1 MAEQILIAGV
11 NRIHDVLLEDLT
23 IEQVLTHMVDT
34 CSFCI
39 KNQPPGEGDEVII
52 EVAGTRFFGGIVD
65 SVRLKRS
72 AGTLNIWQVDCQ
84 DYTYQLNRRL
94 VVETYENRTADWIVK
109 DILLKYGQEMFTS
122 TNIQVG
128 APTVEYICFDYLPP
142 SECLKK
148 LADYCG
154 WEWYVDYYRDVWF
167 FDPMAGTQPAPMTIT
182 SDTEIRNLAHRLDTQ
197 GLRNRVYIKG
207 GTMLSDP
214 FTYEVKSDGNA
225 RIWTLPHKSHNLS
238 LAISGSPVTV
248 GIENVTEEATVG
260 YLMNYQDKYVKA
272 SSRTATPADGATLTF
287 TYQYDINVI
296 SMVDDFESQA
306 AIASV
311 QGGDGVY
318 EHVIHDTSLTTI
330 EAAEAAG
337 MADLRNNANPRVRGS
352 FETEIPGWVP
362 GQLLTI
368 DLPNR
373 GIQNTFLV
381 QKVSISPLTPTVWS
395 YHVEYGGRLIGIPD
409 FLQAIV
415 SAQQTQTSTETQLLN
430 KFIYDQ
436 DLFNVTDEIVINQV
450 ELPFKTEV
458 SASGIFDPYSTDL
471 IYREDS
477 TSDFQ
482 QGWLTGVMA
491 SNGSLTL
498 TSQQPG
504 NRVITL
510 DLSRLGIADQT
521 KISWDAVDGPL
532 LDEPFTAMNPRWIN
546 LYTDTPGL
554 TTFILNEP
562 TATDGK
568 CLRVSGGVGWFYW
581 NGLIPYQPD
590 RLYVIKAR
598 FRQAVDPTVGGPNC
612 YLGVEGIAADGVT
625 LVNTVGSNTHSGQFY
640 YGACGTA
647 LTSTG
652 GWQTFIGYI
661 RGYSST
667 VLNMPYPN
675 PNSPGPMGNSVAY
688 IRPMFIV
695 NYLDG
700 NGTADI
706 DYVVLEYPGDVTVET
721 NLSLNGG
728 SSWDGW
734 LPVTNS
740 GSVPGITQGL
750 NLQNARLQVRQSLS
764 TDIQGLPRLDN
775 FTLTVEG
782 TREPISTIGSLFCV
796 MPIDTGPLPM
806 IQIATS
812 PDGIKYLPWTAIEPN
827 KSVAVPY
834 PGYVKLKS
842 TARIR
847 YYNAKLAYDE
857 TGVVCDGVVVS

>member
-1 MAEQILIAGV
+1 MTEQILIAGV
-11 NRIHDVLLEDLT
+11 NRIHNVLLEDLT

-52 EVAGTRFFGGIVD
+52 EVDGTRFFGGIVD

-72 AGTLNIWQVDCQ
+72 AGTLNIWQVGCQ

-122 TNIQVG
+122 TNIQAG
-128 APTVEYICFDYLPP
+128 APTVEYICFDYLLP
-142 SECLKK
+142 SECIKK

-167 FDPMAGTQPAPMTIT
+167 FDPIAGTQQAPVTIT
-182 SDTEIRNLAHRLDTQ
+182 SETEIRNLAHRLDTQ

-214 FTYEVKSDGNA
+214 FTYEVKSDGNS
-225 RIWTLPHKSHNLS
+225 RIWTLPHKPHNLS
-238 LAISGSPVTV
+238 LAISGSPVIV

-260 YLMNYQDKYVKA
+260 YLMNYQDKYVK
-272 SSRTATPADGATLTF
+272 SSSQTATPADGATLTF

-337 MADLRNNANPRVRGS
+337 MADLRNNANPRIRGS

-362 GQLLTI
+362 GQLLAI

-373 GIQNTFLV
+373 GIQNAFLV
-381 QKVSISPLTPTVWS
+381 QKVSISPLTPTVWTFQ
-395 YHVEYGGRLIGIPD
+395 VEYGGRLIGIPD

-436 DLFNVTDEIVINQV
+436 DLFKVTDELVVNQV
-450 ELPFKTEV
+450 ELPFKTEKSV
-458 SASGIFDPYSTDL
+458 SGIFDPNRTDL
-471 IYREDS
+471 IYRVDS
-477 TSDFQ
+477 TVEFQ
-482 QGWLTGVMA
+482 QGQLAGVTA

-510 DLSRLGIADQT
+510 DLSRLGAADQT
-521 KISWDAVDGPL
+521 KISWDAMAGSLV
-532 LDEPFTAMNPRWIN
+532 DEPFNAMNPRWVN
-546 LYTDTPGL
+546 LYASTPGL

-562 TATDGK
+562 TATDGR
-568 CLRVSGGVGWFYW
+568 CLRVSGGMGWFYW

-598 FRQAVDPTVGGPNC
+598 FRQTVDPTVGGPNC
-612 YLGVEGIAADGVT
+612 YLGVEGVAADGVT
-625 LVNTVGSNTHSGQFY
+625 LVNTVSSNNHSSQYY
-640 YGACGTA
+640 YGASGTA
-647 LTSTG
+647 LTATG

-667 VLNMPYPN
+667 INNTPTSN
-675 PNSPGPMGNSVAY
+675 PNSPGPMQNNVAY

-695 NYLDG
+695 NYADG

-721 NLSLNGG
+721 NLSQNGGATWTGWQPTVNGG
-728 SSWDGW
+728 SIS
-734 LPVTNS
+734 
-740 GSVPGITQGL
+740 GITQGL
-750 NLQNARLQVRQSLS
+750 NLSNAKLQVRQSLS

-775 FTLTVEG
+775 FNLTVEG
-782 TREPISTIGSLFCV
+782 AREPISTIGSLFHV
-796 MPIDTGPLPM
+796 LPIDAGPLPRV
-806 IQIATS
+806 QISTS
-812 PDGIKYLPWTAIEPN
+812 TDGITFSPWTTIQPGVTVE
-827 KSVAVPY
+827 VPY

-842 TARIR
+842 RARIQ
-847 YYNAKLAYDE
+847 YFNSKMPYDE